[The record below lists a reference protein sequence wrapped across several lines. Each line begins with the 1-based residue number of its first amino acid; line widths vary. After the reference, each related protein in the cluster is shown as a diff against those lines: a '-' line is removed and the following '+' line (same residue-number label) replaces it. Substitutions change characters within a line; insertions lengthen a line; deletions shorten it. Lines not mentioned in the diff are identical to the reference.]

1 MPSLNRLAAVGALA
15 AVTAMSASACGSS
28 SSSTAPLAGESA
40 DQIVQKSV
48 ADLKAASSVRITG
61 KVVSSGQNIAVNL
74 TDVAAQG
81 CQGTIGLTA
90 AVTSTS
96 KAVSGT
102 ADIVEADNT
111 VYMKLSESFFTSAG
125 LPASDFS
132 TVSGKY
138 IKLSS
143 NSDLAS
149 FAQLCNPSTLSTA
162 FSKQDTG
169 FISAGTTTIN
179 GQPAL
184 AFKQPKNPSNGAVYV
199 SQTATPQILRIA
211 GPSGQGSIDFTDYN
225 AHATITAPPASEVVD
240 GGKFGL

>member
-15 AVTAMSASACGSS
+15 AVTAMSASACASS
-28 SSSTAPLAGESA
+28 SSSAAPLAGESA

-90 AVTSTS
+90 AATSTS

-102 ADIVEADNT
+102 ADIIEVDST
-111 VYMKLSESFFTSAG
+111 VYMKLSESFFTSAS

-132 TVSGKY
+132 DVSGKY
-138 IKLSS
+138 IKLAS

-169 FISAGTTTIN
+169 FVSAGTTTIN
-179 GQPAL
+179 GQTAL
-184 AFKQPKNPSNGAVYV
+184 AFKQPKNPSNGTVYV

-211 GPSGQGSIDFTDYN
+211 GPAAGV
-225 AHATITAPPASEVVD
+225 HR
-240 GGKFGL
+240 LH

>member
-1 MPSLNRLAAVGALA
+1 MPSVNRLAGAGALA
-15 AVTAMSASACGSS
+15 AVAAMSVTACTSS
-28 SSSTAPLAGESA
+28 SSSTSALAGLSA

-61 KVVSSGQNIAVNL
+61 KVVSSGQNIAVDL

-81 CQGTIGLTA
+81 CQGTLGLA
-90 AVTSTS
+90 AAATSTS
-96 KAVSGT
+96 KAVTGT
-102 ADIVEADNT
+102 ADIIEANST
-111 VYMKLSESFFTSAG
+111 VYMKLSESFFKSAG

-132 TVSGKY
+132 DVSGKY
-138 IKLSS
+138 IKLASG
-143 NSDLAS
+143 SDLAS

-169 FISAGTTTIN
+169 FVSAGTTTIN

-184 AFKQPKNPSNGAVYV
+184 VFKQPKNPSNGTVYV
-199 SQTATPQILRIA
+199 SQTATPQIVRIA
-211 GPSGQGSIDFTDYN
+211 GPAGQGSIDFTDYN

>member
-1 MPSLNRLAAVGALA
+1 MPSLNRLAAVGVLA
-15 AVTAMSASACGSS
+15 AVDRDVRQRLRLEQLEHGPPGRGVGRSDRPEVGRGPEGRVERADHRQGSELG
-28 SSSTAPLAGESA
+28 AEHRG
-40 DQIVQKSV
+40 D
-48 ADLKAASSVRITG
+48 
-61 KVVSSGQNIAVNL
+61 L

-90 AVTSTS
+90 AATSTS

-102 ADIVEADNT
+102 ADIIEVDST
-111 VYMKLSESFFTSAG
+111 VYMKLSESFFTSAS

-132 TVSGKY
+132 DVSGKY
-138 IKLSS
+138 IKLAS

-162 FSKQDTG
+162 FAKQDTG
-169 FISAGTTTIN
+169 FVSAGTTTIN
-179 GQPAL
+179 GQTAL
-184 AFKQPKNPSNGAVYV
+184 AFKQPKNPSNGTVYV

-211 GPSGQGSIDFTDYN
+211 GPANEGSIDFTDYN

-240 GGKFGL
+240 GSKFGL